1 MSLNSPYFP
10 IYHPASTPA
19 HRGVSASIQESSF
32 LSDCDAYNLKTSIH
46 APRTTSNCFERA
58 FQGGIGQ
65 PTSIPFR
72 ASYVDSRN
80 QVYRPSHA
88 RVVASPAQSI
98 PAGTTC
104 LGSVSPVVV
113 EDHAGQQHVVCPMFS
128 QSLPQHHSNCTS
140 CIRQVLGN
148 HPDILYQL
156 VSPNGTII
164 PMAYKVGTEQT
175 VLHAMN
181 RCAFK
186 CRP

>member
-1 MSLNSPYFP
+1 MSFNSSPYFP
-10 IYHPASTPA
+10 VYHPASTPT

-88 RVVASPAQSI
+88 RVVSGVPISSDI
-98 PAGTTC
+98 TC
-104 LGSVSPVVV
+104 LGSVPPIVV
-113 EDHAGQQHVVCPMFS
+113 EDHVGHQHVVCPMFS
-128 QSLPQHHSNCTS
+128 QSLPPHHSNCTS

-148 HPDILYQL
+148 HPDVLYQV
-156 VSPNGTII
+156 VSPNGTLI
-164 PMAYKVGTEQT
+164 PMAYKAGSEQT
-175 VLHAMN
+175 ILQAMN